1 MTTSVLKRPASGQG
15 YSLGYAKRS
24 SETLTFEVQA
34 LGLES
39 VWDMGNSHVDL
50 QEWVGLLLGDDRPA
64 ECLGTQKGF
73 RFGFDFTECQGTPCE
88 TRVSQRPAQN
98 CDAVLQLPGGR
109 RLRRMTIAQCDGT
122 IP

>member
-15 YSLGYAKRS
+15 YSLGYAKRG

-73 RFGFDFTECQGTPCE
+73 RFGFDFTVPGNALRNPSKSA
-88 TRVSQRPAQN
+88 TRPK
-98 CDAVLQLPGGR
+98 
-109 RLRRMTIAQCDGT
+109 LRRSPPAAWRPPPEADDHRTL
-122 IP
+122 